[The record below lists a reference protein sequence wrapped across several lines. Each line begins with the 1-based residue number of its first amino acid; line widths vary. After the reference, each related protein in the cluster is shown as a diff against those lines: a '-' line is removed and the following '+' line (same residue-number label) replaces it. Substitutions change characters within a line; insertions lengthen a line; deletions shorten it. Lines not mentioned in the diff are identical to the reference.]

1 MITPSFQISQD
12 ENFINIII
20 KCPYIKAQNVEFFVD
35 GTEFKFYIK
44 PYYLRLN
51 LPGKIVEDG
60 REKATYNIKTSEVT
74 VRIPKETP
82 GEFFQDLN
90 LLTNLMAKSKKNE
103 KQMNPLV
110 EVLNSEGTLENQP
123 RLSENDEIDWDLPQE
138 LPKTENND
146 LLLNSHYGFD
156 NKYTGLG
163 RQLQE
168 IGSDVVNREFA
179 EVLDTSSPESR
190 RALRL
195 IQEDEKF
202 DDDYYMDNFINN
214 EEIKY
219 FLKYKPKTWTILKK
233 IQKEK
238 KDELTQL
245 ENKVSKMNIDMD
257 VDLPNTNIDKIES
270 NSYENENLEI
280 KDNKDTSDLSS
291 NKKPITTSNVLIE
304 LENTLNNYE
313 VDYQQL
319 NKKKGP
325 LIIDLSEDDQLFNSN
340 KSKTDTKDEVSFSNE
355 NEDENKNKN
364 ENKNDDEMFN
374 SSSTFNITNT
384 SENDIFKNQDFTN
397 NKTQKPLIIELDF
410 DNNNNNNSN
419 SNNNNDNN
427 NDSSSKIDI
436 VNIDTKKLEVSKPS
450 VFNNVQD
457 ISDNVKKLDENIEW
471 IEKQP
476 IIKSLDDNVPINRV
490 MNELKPLSESS
501 TENQMQI
508 DEEKIDSFFKFT
520 EEENRMMTNLPNIEF
535 NIINE
540 KALYLGLVDLLFA
553 YSYDNRTTEGESTV
567 ESPWTIVNLSSS
579 LSCFDTFTTLKETL
593 IACIRRSLCYP
604 LYRNFDLSMKC
615 IMDIYVLFKLGKV
628 AILKALLHMKKLFES
643 QESYYIYNR
652 CWIDD
657 YCIWVQR
664 CSKKVLKS
672 LASELHTFKVP
683 KQDIGFDLEECEMI
697 AKEIDAI
704 EEDE

>member
-12 ENFINIII
+12 ENFVNIII

-82 GEFFQDLN
+82 GEFFQDLS
-90 LLTNLMAKSKKNE
+90 LLTNLMAKSKKEE
-103 KQMNPLV
+103 KKNPLI
-110 EVLNSEGTLENQP
+110 EVLSSGGTLENQP
-123 RLSENDEIDWDLPQE
+123 RLSENDEIDWDFPQE
-138 LPKTENND
+138 LPKTEVN
-146 LLLNSHYGFD
+146 LLINSHYGFD

-179 EVLDTSSPESR
+179 EVLDTSTPESR

-219 FLKYKPKTWTILKK
+219 FLKYKPQTWVVLKK

-245 ENKVSKMNIDMD
+245 ENKVSKMNIDM
-257 VDLPNTNIDKIES
+257 
-270 NSYENENLEI
+270 
-280 KDNKDTSDLSS
+280 
-291 NKKPITTSNVLIE
+291 
-304 LENTLNNYE
+304 E
-313 VDYQQL
+313 VD
-319 NKKKGP
+319 
-325 LIIDLSEDDQLFNSN
+325 S
-340 KSKTDTKDEVSFSNE
+340 
-355 NEDENKNKN
+355 
-364 ENKNDDEMFN
+364 
-374 SSSTFNITNT
+374 
-384 SENDIFKNQDFTN
+384 
-397 NKTQKPLIIELDF
+397 
-410 DNNNNNNSN
+410 
-419 SNNNNDNN
+419 
-427 NDSSSKIDI
+427 
-436 VNIDTKKLEVSKPS
+436 
-450 VFNNVQD
+450 
-457 ISDNVKKLDENIEW
+457 
-471 IEKQP
+471 
-476 IIKSLDDNVPINRV
+476 PINIV
-490 MNELKPLSESS
+490 
-501 TENQMQI
+501 
-508 DEEKIDSFFKFT
+508 
-520 EEENRMMTNLPNIEF
+520 
-535 NIINE
+535 NE

-553 YSYDNRTTEGESTV
+553 YCYDYRTTEGESTV

-579 LSCFDTFTTLKETL
+579 LSCFDTFATLKETL

-615 IMDIYVLFKLGKV
+615 IMDVYVLFKLGKI

-664 CSKKVLKS
+664 CSKKRLKS

-683 KQDIGFDLEECEMI
+683 KQEIGFDLEECEMI
-697 AKEIDAI
+697 AREIDAI

>member
-1 MITPSFQISQD
+1 MITPSFHISQD

-20 KCPYIKAQNVEFFVD
+20 KCPYIKAQNVEFFVE
-35 GTEFKFYIK
+35 GNEFKFYIK

-82 GEFFQDLN
+82 GEYFEDLN
-90 LLTNLMAKSKKNE
+90 LLTNLMAKSKKDE
-103 KQMNPLV
+103 TKKHSLI

-123 RLSENDEIDWDLPQE
+123 RLSETDEIDWDMIQE
-138 LPKTENND
+138 LPKAEDND

-156 NKYTGLG
+156 NKYTNLG

-168 IGSDVVNREFA
+168 IGSDVVNRELA
-179 EVLDTSSPESR
+179 EVLDTSTPESR

-195 IQEDEKF
+195 MQENEKF

-219 FLKYKPKTWTILKK
+219 FLKYKPETWVVLKK

-238 KDELTQL
+238 KEELTKL
-245 ENKVSKMNIDMD
+245 ENKVSKMN
-257 VDLPNTNIDKIES
+257 
-270 NSYENENLEI
+270 
-280 KDNKDTSDLSS
+280 
-291 NKKPITTSNVLIE
+291 
-304 LENTLNNYE
+304 
-313 VDYQQL
+313 
-319 NKKKGP
+319 
-325 LIIDLSEDDQLFNSN
+325 
-340 KSKTDTKDEVSFSNE
+340 
-355 NEDENKNKN
+355 
-364 ENKNDDEMFN
+364 
-374 SSSTFNITNT
+374 
-384 SENDIFKNQDFTN
+384 
-397 NKTQKPLIIELDF
+397 
-410 DNNNNNNSN
+410 
-419 SNNNNDNN
+419 
-427 NDSSSKIDI
+427 
-436 VNIDTKKLEVSKPS
+436 
-450 VFNNVQD
+450 
-457 ISDNVKKLDENIEW
+457 
-471 IEKQP
+471 
-476 IIKSLDDNVPINRV
+476 
-490 MNELKPLSESS
+490 
-501 TENQMQI
+501 
-508 DEEKIDSFFKFT
+508 SFFKFT

-535 NIINE
+535 NITNE

-553 YSYDNRTTEGESTV
+553 YCYDYRTTEGESTV

-579 LSCFDTFTTLKETL
+579 LSCFDTFLTLKETL
-593 IACIRRSLCYP
+593 TACIRRSLCYP

-615 IMDIYVLFKLGKV
+615 IIDVYVLFKLGKI

-664 CSKKVLKS
+664 CSKKILKS
-672 LASELHTFKVP
+672 LASELHVFKIP
-683 KQDIGFDLEECEMI
+683 KKDIGFDLEECEMI

>member
-1 MITPSFQISQD
+1 MITPSFRITQD
-12 ENFINIII
+12 EDFVNIII

-60 REKATYNIKTSEVT
+60 REKATYNIKTSEVN

-82 GEFFQDLN
+82 GEFFEDLS
-90 LLTNLMAKSKKNE
+90 LLTNLMAKSKKE
-103 KQMNPLV
+103 EGKKNPLI

-146 LLLNSHYGFD
+146 LLINSHYGFD
-156 NKYTGLG
+156 NKYTGMG

-179 EVLDTSSPESR
+179 EVLDTSTPESR

-219 FLKYKPKTWTILKK
+219 YIKYKPQTWVVLKK

-245 ENKVSKMNIDMD
+245 ENEVSKMNIDMD
-257 VDLPNTNIDKIES
+257 VDVETDKNTKIATTTTTATTTKTVDVDVDAS
-270 NSYENENLEI
+270 TTNTTKN
-280 KDNKDTSDLSS
+280 T
-291 NKKPITTSNVLIE
+291 KPIQSSNVLIE

-313 VDYQQL
+313 IDYKQL
-319 NKKKGP
+319 EKKKGP
-325 LIIDLSEDDQLFNSN
+325 LIIDLSEEGQITNQND
-340 KSKTDTKDEVSFSNE
+340 SKPDTNTIE
-355 NEDENKNKN
+355 NQETSQ
-364 ENKNDDEMFN
+364 NDDENELFK
-374 SSSTFNITNT
+374 STSTFNIPNA
-384 SENDIFKNQDFTN
+384 SRDSLFQSQDSIF
-397 NKTQKPLIIELDF
+397 NKTQHPLIIELDST
-410 DNNNNNNSN
+410 NNGNEATSN
-419 SNNNNDNN
+419 MMNISTDTPKNDNVEKIT
-427 NDSSSKIDI
+427 SSETNKI
-436 VNIDTKKLEVSKPS
+436 PR
-450 VFNNVQD
+450 
-457 ISDNVKKLDENIEW
+457 LDENVEW
-471 IEKQP
+471 IEKLP
-476 IIKSLDDNVPINRV
+476 VVKSLDGSIPINKV
-490 MNELKPLSESS
+490 TNELKPSDN
-501 TENQMQI
+501 ENKMQV
-508 DEEKIDSFFKFT
+508 DEEKLDEFFKFT
-520 EEENRMMTNLPNIEF
+520 EEENRMMANLPNIEF
-535 NIINE
+535 NIVNE

-553 YSYDNRTTEGESTV
+553 YSYDYRTTEGDSTV

-579 LSCFDTFTTLKETL
+579 LSCFDTFSTLKDTL

-615 IMDIYVLFKLGKV
+615 IMDVYVLFKLGKI

-664 CSKKVLKS
+664 CSKKRLKS
-672 LASELHTFKVP
+672 LASELHTFKIP
-683 KQDIGFDLEECEMI
+683 KQEIGFDLEECEMI